1 MKSPGKHQNNT
12 RPRND
17 KQPDAKLAVGQQM
30 TLTIKSLGINGE
42 GIGYFKRKIVFVEKA
57 LPGEVV
63 HAEVTEV
70 KEKYAVAKLLRV
82 VEKSPARVEPPCPVY
97 EQCGGCSLQHMDYQ
111 AQLASKQELVIESL
125 RKYARLENPPVA
137 PTIGMDNPWGYR
149 NKAQFQVGRQDGK
162 LVAGLYQ
169 TGSHQLVDLETCQVQ
184 HEATTIIVRTAKKV
198 IEELG
203 IPVYDERKRT
213 GVIRTVVARVAFAT
227 GETQLTL
234 VTATP
239 DIPRVKE
246 LILELRTR
254 LPELVSIVQ
263 NVNPKKTSVIFG
275 DTTRELW
282 GRPSIAE
289 KLGELSFDLSAR
301 AFFQLNP
308 EQTRKL
314 YDEVKKAAGL
324 TGSELLLDLY
334 CGTGTISLWLAP
346 YAREV
351 QGIELIPEAVE
362 DARTNA
368 ERNRA
373 QNVQFHVGR
382 AEVLMP
388 KWAKQGIKPD
398 VVVVDPPRTGLD
410 DALIRSLLEVQP
422 KKLVYV
428 SCNPSTL
435 AKDIAKL
442 LAEYELVQVQ
452 PVDMFPHT
460 AHVEAVSLLVK
471 KENGRWIG
479 GKMQRGNQRQNIK
492 GGKI

>member
-1 MKSPGKHQNNT
+1 
-12 RPRND
+12 
-17 KQPDAKLAVGQQM
+17 M

-42 GIGYFKRKIVFVEKA
+42 GIGYFKRKIVFVDKA
-57 LPGEVV
+57 LPGEVI
-63 HAEVTEV
+63 HAQVTEV
-70 KEKYAVAKLLRV
+70 KEKYATARLLKV
-82 VEKSPARVEPPCPVY
+82 VEKSPARTKAPCPVY
-97 EQCGGCSLQHMDYQ
+97 EECGGCSLQHMDYK
-111 AQLASKQELVIESL
+111 AQLASKHELVIESL

-149 NKAQFQVGRQDGK
+149 NKAQFQVGKRDDK

-169 TGSHQLVDLETCQVQ
+169 TGTHQLVDLETCQVQ
-184 HEATTIIVRTAKKV
+184 HEATTAIVRTAKQV
-198 IEELG
+198 IQELG
-203 IPVYDERKRT
+203 IPVYEERKRT

-234 VTATP
+234 VTATRE
-239 DIPRVKE
+239 IPRVKE
-246 LILELRTR
+246 LVMELRTR

-263 NVNPKKTSVIFG
+263 NVNAQKTSVIFG
-275 DTTRELW
+275 ETTRELW
-282 GRPSIAE
+282 GRPYIAE

-308 EQTRKL
+308 EQTHKL

-346 YAREV
+346 FAREV
-351 QGIELIPEAVE
+351 RGIELIPEAVE
-362 DARTNA
+362 DARKNA
-368 ERNRA
+368 ERNQA
-373 QNVQFHVGR
+373 TNAQFHVGR

-388 KWAKQGIKPD
+388 QWAKQGVKPD

-410 DALIRSLLEVQP
+410 DALIRSLLEVTP
-422 KKLVYV
+422 KKIVYV

-435 AKDIAKL
+435 AKDIGKL
-442 LAEYELVQVQ
+442 LARYELKHVQ

-460 AHVEAVSLLVK
+460 AHVEAVTLLTLK
-471 KENGRWIG
+471 
-479 GKMQRGNQRQNIK
+479 
-492 GGKI
+492 

>member
-1 MKSPGKHQNNT
+1 MKSSAKHQKDV
-12 RPRND
+12 RPRD
-17 KQPDAKLAVGQQM
+17 GKQPETKLTVGQQM

-42 GIGYFKRKIVFVEKA
+42 GIGYFKRKIVFVDKA
-57 LPGEVV
+57 LPGEVI
-63 HAEVTEV
+63 HAQVTEV
-70 KEKYAVAKLLRV
+70 KEKYATARLLKV
-82 VEKSPARVEPPCPVY
+82 VEKSPARTKAPCPVY
-97 EQCGGCSLQHMDYQ
+97 EECGGCSLQHMDYK

-149 NKAQFQVGRQDGK
+149 NKAQFQVGKRDGK

-169 TGSHQLVDLETCQVQ
+169 TGTHQLVDLETCQVQ
-184 HEATTIIVRTAKKV
+184 HEATTAIVRTAKQIIQK
-198 IEELG
+198 LG
-203 IPVYDERKRT
+203 IPVYEERKRT

-234 VTATP
+234 VTATQE
-239 DIPRVKE
+239 IPRVKE
-246 LILELRTR
+246 LILELRTQ

-263 NVNPKKTSVIFG
+263 NVNAQKTSVIFG
-275 DTTRELW
+275 ETTRELW
-282 GRPSIAE
+282 GRPYIAE

-308 EQTRKL
+308 EQTHKL

-346 YAREV
+346 FAREV
-351 QGIELIPEAVE
+351 RGIELIPEAVE
-362 DARTNA
+362 DARKNA
-368 ERNRA
+368 ERNQA
-373 QNVQFHVGR
+373 ANAQFHVGR

-388 KWAKQGIKPD
+388 QWAKQGVKPD

-410 DALIRSLLEVQP
+410 DALIRSLLEVTP
-422 KKLVYV
+422 KKIVYV

-435 AKDIAKL
+435 AKDIGKL
-442 LAEYELVQVQ
+442 LARYELKHVQ

-460 AHVEAVSLLVK
+460 AHVEAVTLLMK
-471 KENGRWIG
+471 K
-479 GKMQRGNQRQNIK
+479 
-492 GGKI
+492 

>member
-1 MKSPGKHQNNT
+1 MKPSAKHQKDV
-12 RPRND
+12 RPRD
-17 KQPDAKLAVGQQM
+17 GKQEETKLTIGQQM
-30 TLTIKSLGINGE
+30 TLTIKTLGINGE
-42 GIGYFKRKIVFVEKA
+42 GIGYFKRKIVFVDKA
-57 LPGEVV
+57 LPGEVI
-63 HAEVTEV
+63 HAQVTEV
-70 KEKYAVAKLLRV
+70 KEKYATARLLKV
-82 VEKSPARVEPPCPVY
+82 VEKSPARTKAPCPVY
-97 EQCGGCSLQHMDYQ
+97 EECGGCSLQHMDYK

-149 NKAQFQVGRQDGK
+149 NKAQFQVGKRDGK

-169 TGSHQLVDLETCQVQ
+169 TGTHQLVDLETCQVQ
-184 HEATTIIVRTAKKV
+184 HEATTAIVRTAKQ
-198 IEELG
+198 IIQELG
-203 IPVYDERKRT
+203 IPVYEERKRT

-234 VTATP
+234 VTATRE
-239 DIPRVKE
+239 IPRVKE
-246 LILELRTR
+246 LILELRTQ

-263 NVNPKKTSVIFG
+263 NVNAQKTSVIFG
-275 DTTRELW
+275 ETTRELW
-282 GRPSIAE
+282 GRPYIAE

-308 EQTRKL
+308 EQTHKL

-346 YAREV
+346 FAREV
-351 QGIELIPEAVE
+351 RGIELIPEAVE
-362 DARTNA
+362 DAQKNA
-368 ERNRA
+368 ERNQA
-373 QNVQFHVGR
+373 ANTQFHVGR

-388 KWAKQGIKPD
+388 HWAKQGVKPD

-410 DALIRSLLEVQP
+410 DALIRSLLDVTP
-422 KKLVYV
+422 KKIVYV

-435 AKDIAKL
+435 AKDIGKL
-442 LAEYELVQVQ
+442 LARYELKHVQ

-460 AHVEAVSLLVK
+460 AHVEAVTLLTLK
-471 KENGRWIG
+471 
-479 GKMQRGNQRQNIK
+479 
-492 GGKI
+492 

>member
-1 MKSPGKHQNNT
+1 MKSSAKQQKDF
-12 RPRND
+12 RPRD
-17 KQPDAKLAVGQQM
+17 GKQPETKLTVGQQM

-42 GIGYFKRKIVFVEKA
+42 GIGYFKRKIVFVDKA
-57 LPGEVV
+57 LPGEVI
-63 HAEVTEV
+63 HAQVTEV
-70 KEKYAVAKLLRV
+70 KEKYATARLLKV
-82 VEKSPARVEPPCPVY
+82 VEKSPARTKAPCPVY
-97 EQCGGCSLQHMDYQ
+97 EECGGCSLQHMDYK
-111 AQLASKQELVIESL
+111 AQLASKQELVLESL
-125 RKYARLENPPVA
+125 RKYARLETPPVA

-149 NKAQFQVGRQDGK
+149 NKAQFQVGKRDGK

-169 TGSHQLVDLETCQVQ
+169 TGTHQLVDLETCQVQ
-184 HEATTIIVRTAKKV
+184 HEATTAIVRTAKQV
-198 IEELG
+198 IQELG
-203 IPVYDERKRT
+203 IPVYEERKRT

-234 VTATP
+234 VTATNE
-239 DIPRVKE
+239 IPRVKE
-246 LILELRTR
+246 LVMELRSR

-263 NVNPKKTSVIFG
+263 NVNAQKTSVIFG

-282 GRPSIAE
+282 GRPYIAE

-308 EQTRKL
+308 EQTHKL

-346 YAREV
+346 FAREV
-351 QGIELIPEAVE
+351 RGIELIPEAVE
-362 DARTNA
+362 DARKNA
-368 ERNRA
+368 ERNQA
-373 QNVQFHVGR
+373 ANAQFHVGR

-388 KWAKQGIKPD
+388 KWAKQGVKPD

-410 DALIRSLLEVQP
+410 DALIRSLLEVMP
-422 KKLVYV
+422 KKIVYV

-435 AKDIAKL
+435 AKDIGKL
-442 LAEYELVQVQ
+442 LAKYELKHVQ

-460 AHVEAVSLLVK
+460 AHVECVSLLK
-471 KENGRWIG
+471 LK
-479 GKMQRGNQRQNIK
+479 
-492 GGKI
+492 

>member
-1 MKSPGKHQNNT
+1 MKSSAKHQKDV
-12 RPRND
+12 RPRD
-17 KQPDAKLAVGQQM
+17 RKQEETKLTVGQQM

-42 GIGYFKRKIVFVEKA
+42 GIGYFKRKIVFVDKA
-57 LPGEVV
+57 LPGEVI
-63 HAEVTEV
+63 HAQVTEV
-70 KEKYAVAKLLRV
+70 KEKYATARLLKV
-82 VEKSPARVEPPCPVY
+82 VEKSPARTKAPCPVY
-97 EQCGGCSLQHMDYQ
+97 EECGGCSLQHMDYK

-149 NKAQFQVGRQDGK
+149 NKAQFQVGKRDGK

-169 TGSHQLVDLETCQVQ
+169 TGTHQLVDLETCQVQ
-184 HEATTIIVRTAKKV
+184 HEATTAIVRTAKQIIQK
-198 IEELG
+198 LG
-203 IPVYDERKRT
+203 IPVYEERKRT

-234 VTATP
+234 VTATRE
-239 DIPRVKE
+239 IPRVKE
-246 LILELRTR
+246 LILELRTQ

-263 NVNPKKTSVIFG
+263 NVNAQKTSVIFG
-275 DTTRELW
+275 ETTRELW
-282 GRPSIAE
+282 GRPYIAE

-308 EQTRKL
+308 EQTHKL

-346 YAREV
+346 FAREV
-351 QGIELIPEAVE
+351 RGIELIPEAVE
-362 DARTNA
+362 DARKNA
-368 ERNRA
+368 ERNQA
-373 QNVQFHVGR
+373 TNAQFHVGR
-382 AEVLMP
+382 AEVFMP
-388 KWAKQGIKPD
+388 QWAKQGVKPD

-410 DALIRSLLEVQP
+410 DALIRSLLEVTP
-422 KKLVYV
+422 KKIVYV

-435 AKDIAKL
+435 AKDIGKL
-442 LAEYELVQVQ
+442 LSRYELKHVQ

-460 AHVEAVSLLVK
+460 AHVEAVTLLTLK
-471 KENGRWIG
+471 
-479 GKMQRGNQRQNIK
+479 
-492 GGKI
+492 

>member
-1 MKSPGKHQNNT
+1 MKSSAKQQKDF
-12 RPRND
+12 RPRD
-17 KQPDAKLAVGQQM
+17 GKQPETKLTVGQQM

-42 GIGYFKRKIVFVEKA
+42 GIGYFKQKIVFVDKA
-57 LPGEVV
+57 LPGEVI
-63 HAEVTEV
+63 HAQVTEV
-70 KEKYAVAKLLRV
+70 KEKYATARLLKV
-82 VEKSPARVEPPCPVY
+82 VEKSPARTKAPCPVY
-97 EQCGGCSLQHMDYQ
+97 EECGGCSLQHMDYK
-111 AQLASKQELVIESL
+111 AQLASKQELVSESL

-149 NKAQFQVGRQDGK
+149 NKAQFQVGKRDGK

-169 TGSHQLVDLETCQVQ
+169 TGTHQLVDLETCQVQ
-184 HEATTIIVRTAKKV
+184 HEATTAIVRTAKQV
-198 IEELG
+198 IQELG
-203 IPVYDERKRT
+203 IPVYEERKRT

-234 VTATP
+234 VTATNE
-239 DIPRVKE
+239 IPRVKE
-246 LILELRTR
+246 LVMELRSR

-263 NVNPKKTSVIFG
+263 NVNAQKTSVIFG

-282 GRPSIAE
+282 GRPYIAE

-308 EQTRKL
+308 EQTHKL

-346 YAREV
+346 FAREV
-351 QGIELIPEAVE
+351 RGIELIPEAVE
-362 DARTNA
+362 DARKNA
-368 ERNRA
+368 ERNQA
-373 QNVQFHVGR
+373 ANAQFHVGR

-388 KWAKQGIKPD
+388 KWAKQGVKPD
-398 VVVVDPPRTGLD
+398 VIVVDPPRTGLD
-410 DALIRSLLEVQP
+410 DALIRSLLEVMP
-422 KKLVYV
+422 KKIVYV

-435 AKDIAKL
+435 AKDIGKL
-442 LAEYELVQVQ
+442 LAKYELKHVQ

-460 AHVEAVSLLVK
+460 AHVEAVTLLTLK
-471 KENGRWIG
+471 
-479 GKMQRGNQRQNIK
+479 
-492 GGKI
+492 

>member
-1 MKSPGKHQNNT
+1 MKSSNKQQKNT
-12 RPRND
+12 RPRD
-17 KQPDAKLAVGQQM
+17 EKQTDTKITVGQQM

-42 GIGYFKRKIVFVEKA
+42 GIGYFKRKIVFVDKA

-63 HAEVTEV
+63 QAEVTEA
-70 KEKYAVAKLLRV
+70 KEKFAVARLLRV
-82 VEKSPARVEPPCPVY
+82 VEKSPARIEPLCPLY
-97 EQCGGCSLQHMDYQ
+97 EECGGCSLQHMDYQ

-149 NKAQFQVGRQDGK
+149 NKAQFQVGRQNGK

-169 TGSHQLVDLETCQVQ
+169 TGSHQLIDLETCHVQ
-184 HEATTIIVRTAKKV
+184 HKATTAIVRTAKA
-198 IEELG
+198 ILEELG
-203 IPVYDERKRT
+203 ISAYEERKRT

-239 DIPRVKE
+239 EIPRVKE

-263 NVNPKKTSVIFG
+263 NINPKKTSVVFG

-308 EQTRKL
+308 EQTKKL
-314 YDEVKKAAGL
+314 YDQVKTATGL
-324 TGSELLLDLY
+324 KGTELVLDLY
-334 CGTGTISLWLAP
+334 CGTGTIGLWLAP
-346 YAREV
+346 FAREIR
-351 QGIELIPEAVE
+351 GIEMIPEAVE
-362 DARTNA
+362 DARRNA
-368 ERNRA
+368 LRNGA
-373 QNVQFHVGR
+373 DNASFHVGK

-422 KKLVYV
+422 KRIVYV

-435 AKDIAKL
+435 GKDIGKML
-442 LAEYELVQVQ
+442 GKYELVSVQ

-471 KENGRWIG
+471 K
-479 GKMQRGNQRQNIK
+479 
-492 GGKI
+492 